1 MVRVCRLSADW
12 RFPIVESHR
21 RRPAAPPAAHRAR
34 PRAGVRSSCRV
45 SPAAHGRKIE
55 WRPLGWSEAGNQAP
69 VRPVDKSLAKRP
81 RDRSKRWSG
90 PMDSEHRAL
99 VISTLELIEATRGE
113 ILQLRKEIDLAR
125 IVIDQ
130 SHKLLSRTQSLSL
143 RR

>member
-1 MVRVCRLSADW
+1 
-12 RFPIVESHR
+12 
-21 RRPAAPPAAHRAR
+21 
-34 PRAGVRSSCRV
+34 
-45 SPAAHGRKIE
+45 
-55 WRPLGWSEAGNQAP
+55 
-69 VRPVDKSLAKRP
+69 
-81 RDRSKRWSG
+81 
-90 PMDSEHRAL
+90 MDSEHRAL